1 MMYKSMSNHQTC
13 NRTFIYF
20 NLGTANSFSSYLEKN
35 TYRQVFLKI
44 RHKMQNCQSYVLLLP
59 FKLND
64 IEHSNLPL
72 VMTLNGQ
79 DIGSDRCMSKKLW
92 SLIFDYFI
100 DFMKKLEKTGN
111 FSFFLVGCQVSTPY
125 HCFQSLCGCKTNMNH
140 VIYLLRYHS

>member
-1 MMYKSMSNHQTC
+1 MMYKSMSHHQTC

-35 TYRQVFLKI
+35 TYRQVFLRI
-44 RHKMQNCQSYVLLLP
+44 RHKMQNYQSYVLLLP

-72 VMTLNGQ
+72 VMTLRGQ

-92 SLIFDYFI
+92 SLIFDSFYRFY
-100 DFMKKLEKTGN
+100 EKTGKN
-111 FSFFLVGCQVSTPY
+111 WKFYIFLGRMPSFNPISLFLVP
-125 HCFQSLCGCKTNMNH
+125 LWM
-140 VIYLLRYHS
+140 

>member
-1 MMYKSMSNHQTC
+1 MMYKSMSHHQTC

-64 IEHSNLPL
+64 IEYSNLPL
-72 VMTLNGQ
+72 VMTLRGQ

-92 SLIFDYFI
+92 SLIFDSFYRFY
-100 DFMKKLEKTGN
+100 EKTGKN
-111 FSFFLVGCQVSTPY
+111 WKFYIFLGRMPSFNPISLFLVP
-125 HCFQSLCGCKTNMNH
+125 LWM
-140 VIYLLRYHS
+140 